1 MKQYKNVILSFVFLL
16 LTFVTIKIL
25 DVISYPD
32 VGITYAITFPVLVFD
47 IPGIV
52 FAFRSMKLKESPW
65 IGNVSGVVGV
75 LTFIFILFVSVMVIT
90 WK

>member
-1 MKQYKNVILSFVFLL
+1 
-16 LTFVTIKIL
+16 
-25 DVISYPD
+25 VISYPD